1 MSMKD
6 GHCINILFCFA
17 GTVNTPVNTPTS
29 NYCSISGCKD
39 MISCALCKLL
49 LSFILH
55 SCTLSCCLFQE
66 NVADLH
72 SNVVDLA
79 REISHYVDPEN
90 VLPSVRCCH
99 QLNSHEVKRVVEI
112 LGSQNQLQEHKP
124 QNYLFAVLPANN
136 HMHSVLFD
144 YTGTF
149 RPSPEDQEVCQLPM
163 PEEEDRFAT
172 PPTTLTDTTHLNQL
186 VGAVHI

>member
-1 MSMKD
+1 MYS
-6 GHCINILFCFA
+6 
-17 GTVNTPVNTPTS
+17 V
-29 NYCSISGCKD
+29 
-39 MISCALCKLL
+39 L
-49 LSFILH
+49 LS
-55 SCTLSCCLFQE
+55 FQE

-124 QNYLFAVLPANN
+124 QNYLFAVLPADN

-149 RPSPEDQEVCQLPM
+149 RPSPEDREVCQLPM
-163 PEEEDRFAT
+163 PEEEETFGT
-172 PPTTLTDTTHLNQL
+172 PPSTLTEIPHLNQL
-186 VGAVHI
+186 VGAVYIYIAV

>member
-1 MSMKD
+1 MYS
-6 GHCINILFCFA
+6 
-17 GTVNTPVNTPTS
+17 V
-29 NYCSISGCKD
+29 
-39 MISCALCKLL
+39 L
-49 LSFILH
+49 LSTQDDVT
-55 SCTLSCCLFQE
+55 C
-66 NVADLH
+66 LH

-99 QLNSHEVKRVVEI
+99 QLNPLEVKRVIEV

-124 QNYLFAVLPANN
+124 QNYLIAVLPADN

-149 RPSPEDQEVCQLPM
+149 RPSPDDQETCPLPIT
-163 PEEEDRFAT
+163 EEEEHFAT
-172 PPTTLTDTTHLNQL
+172 PPTTLTEVPQMNPL
-186 VGAVHI
+186 VGTKCLAV

>member
-1 MSMKD
+1 MQFGIEYTRKVSNFTWLCLAKITYLTCAIYPKL
-6 GHCINILFCFA
+6 HCKPFMYS
-17 GTVNTPVNTPTS
+17 V
-29 NYCSISGCKD
+29 
-39 MISCALCKLL
+39 L
-49 LSFILH
+49 LS
-55 SCTLSCCLFQE
+55 FQE
-66 NVADLH
+66 NVAGLH
-72 SNVVDLA
+72 SNIVDLA

-124 QNYLFAVLPANN
+124 QNYLFAVLPADN

-163 PEEEDRFAT
+163 PEEEETFDT
-172 PPTTLTDTTHLNQL
+172 PPSTLTEIPHLNQL
-186 VGAVHI
+186 VGAVHM